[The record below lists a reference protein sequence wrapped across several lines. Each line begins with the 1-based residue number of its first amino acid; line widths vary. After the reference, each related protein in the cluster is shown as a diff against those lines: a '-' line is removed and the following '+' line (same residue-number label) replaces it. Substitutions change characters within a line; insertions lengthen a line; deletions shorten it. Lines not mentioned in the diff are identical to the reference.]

1 MNVRQLECFRAV
13 MVTGMMTR
21 AADFLGITQPS
32 VSNLIANLEYEIGFD
47 LFKRTKGRLIP
58 TPEAHYFYQD
68 VDRTLGSIEQTAHTA
83 RQIRDRELGN
93 LVIASYPGIAFD
105 FLPKIISEFIAERP
119 NVRIKLLSRSSEVVR
134 ELVPTQQFDLA
145 IAELPGDHP
154 AVETEPLAFQCVC
167 ALPAGHRLARKR
179 VITPPDLDHEPFI
192 SLFREHQTYF
202 QVANAFANAGTSWN
216 VVAETQFF
224 ATACSFV
231 SYRAGVAIVDPFTAS
246 KFKEQGLIVKPFEPA
261 IDYRI
266 GLLYPLDRVRSR
278 LLETLV
284 SSLKAKIKPFLN

>member
-21 AADFLGITQPS
+21 AAEFLGITQPS
-32 VSNLIANLEYEIGFD
+32 VSNLIAHLEYEIGFE
-47 LFKRTKGRLIP
+47 LFKRSKGRLIP

-68 VDRTLGSIEQTAHTA
+68 VDRTLGSIERTAHTA

-105 FLPKIISEFIAERP
+105 FLPKIISEFIADKP

-145 IAELPGDHP
+145 IAELPVDHP
-154 AVETEPLAFQCVC
+154 AVHTEALAFKCVC
-167 ALPAGHRLARKR
+167 VLPSGHKLARKR
-179 VITPPDLDHEPFI
+179 SISPIDISDEPFI

-202 QVANAFANAGTSWN
+202 QVANAFAKAKATWN
-216 VVAETQFF
+216 VIAETQFF

-231 SYRAGVAIVDPFTAS
+231 NYRAGVAIIDPFTAD
-246 KFKEQGLIVKPFEPA
+246 KFQEHGLIVKPFKPV
-261 IDYRI
+261 INYRI
-266 GLLYPLDRVRSR
+266 GLLYPRDRARSR
-278 LLETLV
+278 LLEALV
-284 SSLKAKIKPFLN
+284 MSFKEKIKQFQN